1 MNSILNSI
9 IFYFVFG
16 ITLASYS
23 CQSKWREG
31 LTPSPPLSSYTC
43 FINQDSE
50 HSQVSNHIVSIRNKR
65 INGAELES
73 QYVVKTGNQN
83 ETEKNITDSIE
94 YEIECPRCY
103 NVMTL
108 CSNFDTLFYSCEE
121 CDFSL
126 YTFK

>member
-1 MNSILNSI
+1 MEIGLNPIS
-9 IFYFVFG
+9 
-16 ITLASYS
+16 
-23 CQSKWREG
+23 
-31 LTPSPPLSSYTC
+31 PSLSSYTS

-50 HSQVSNHIVSIRNKR
+50 HSQVSNHTVSIRNKR
-65 INGAELES
+65 KNGAELES
-73 QYVVKTGNQN
+73 QYVVKMGNQN
-83 ETEKNITDSIE
+83 ETEKHITDSIE

-108 CSNFDTLFYSCEE
+108 CSNFDTLYSCEE

>member
-1 MNSILNSI
+1 MERGFNPI
-9 IFYFVFG
+9 
-16 ITLASYS
+16 
-23 CQSKWREG
+23 
-31 LTPSPPLSSYTC
+31 SPPLSSYTC

-50 HSQVSNHIVSIRNKR
+50 DSQVSNHTVSIRNKR

-73 QYVVKTGNQN
+73 QYVVKTGNEN

>member
-1 MNSILNSI
+1 MSEYTKI
-9 IFYFVFG
+9 
-16 ITLASYS
+16 
-23 CQSKWREG
+23 G

-50 HSQVSNHIVSIRNKR
+50 HSQVSNRNKR
-65 INGAELES
+65 MNGAELES
-73 QYVVKTGNQN
+73 QYAVKTGNQN
-83 ETEKNITDSIE
+83 ETEKHITDSIE